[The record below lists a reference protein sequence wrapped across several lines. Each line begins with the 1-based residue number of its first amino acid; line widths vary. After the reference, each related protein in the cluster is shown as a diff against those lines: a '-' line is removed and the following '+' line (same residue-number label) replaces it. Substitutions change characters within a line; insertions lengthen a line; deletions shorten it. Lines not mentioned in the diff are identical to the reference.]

1 MLCTHT
7 HGKCAFV
14 HFRTH
19 THTTG
24 LILSNNNVLNC
35 NDALIFMYIKYFI
48 NSSIRPLKHT
58 KEFSESHISV
68 HCSKV
73 VKLFNVHLKKYF
85 LEETHWILMKEKLP
99 WHTAQ
104 LFWYTNVFMSECS
117 YMQRL
122 MDSAR
127 TMESQAEKAPCMMWH
142 SSGLEG
148 EANYK

>member
-1 MLCTHT
+1 MFHLYFVTVYIKQKSIQVAACYAHT

-35 NDALIFMYIKYFI
+35 NDALIFMYIKYLF
-48 NSSIRPLKHT
+48 NSSIRPLIHT

-73 VKLFNVHLKKYF
+73 VKLFNVHLKKI
-85 LEETHWILMKEKLP
+85 LLGENSLDLDERETSITYCTVILIHKCIY
-99 WHTAQ
+99 A
-104 LFWYTNVFMSECS
+104 
-117 YMQRL
+117 
-122 MDSAR
+122 
-127 TMESQAEKAPCMMWH
+127 
-142 SSGLEG
+142 
-148 EANYK
+148 

>member
-7 HGKCAFV
+7 HGKCAFA
-14 HFRTH
+14 HFHTH

-73 VKLFNVHLKKYF
+73 VKLFNVHLKKI
-85 LEETHWILMKEKLP
+85 LLGENSLDLDERETSMTYCTVILIHKCI
-99 WHTAQ
+99 
-104 LFWYTNVFMSECS
+104 YV
-117 YMQRL
+117 
-122 MDSAR
+122 
-127 TMESQAEKAPCMMWH
+127 
-142 SSGLEG
+142 
-148 EANYK
+148 